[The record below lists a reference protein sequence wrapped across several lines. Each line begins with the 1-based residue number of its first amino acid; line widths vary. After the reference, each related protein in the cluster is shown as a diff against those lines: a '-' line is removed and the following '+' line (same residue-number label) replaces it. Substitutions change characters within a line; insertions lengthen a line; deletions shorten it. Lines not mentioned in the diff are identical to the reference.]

1 MAYNCYR
8 ASTCSNNAATIH
20 AEHYAINKLK
30 TRPKNKKLYKISIV
44 VIKVSP
50 SGLIGMSK
58 PCKHCVENMQK
69 LANRK
74 GYYIEN
80 VYFSNSNRQI
90 EKWSFNDLENDPHK
104 HVTEF
109 YKNDV
114 DKFKRY
120 R

>member
-74 GYYIEN
+74 KKQKTIFESLIYSIMARS
-80 VYFSNSNRQI
+80 VM
-90 EKWSFNDLENDPHK
+90 P
-104 HVTEF
+104 
-109 YKNDV
+109 
-114 DKFKRY
+114 
-120 R
+120 